1 MVGFGVA
8 AEMLV
13 VGISPKVT
21 NFVPTCIPMRRR
33 MLVNTGVS

>member
-1 MVGFGVA
+1 VGFGVA

-13 VGISPKVT
+13 VGISRKAM
-21 NFVPTCIPMRRR
+21 NFVPTCLNSGRR